1 MKTNGTN
8 VPKSQN
14 NVSLPCPLSIND
26 TAGGDCPDLGK
37 IKLNQLKTDL
47 LFSNNVFNEL
57 MQTLDQRQ
65 IKKMIPHREP
75 FLLVDNVEL
84 VNLQLRLI
92 KATRKIDKEDPV
104 FRGHFPDYPVY
115 PGVLQ
120 QESMFQ
126 TALILL
132 YFLLNETAE
141 PPVEEQVTNAVGTR
155 IYDVFHLSAVHPGD
169 LMTIRCGIIEYDSLI
184 ATAIVQITV
193 NDKIVTIGKGEFC
206 VI

>member
-1 MKTNGTN
+1 MDTNNRNASHKDGSIMEN
-8 VPKSQN
+8 R
-14 NVSLPCPLSIND
+14 LLSIYDATYPN
-26 TAGGDCPDLGK
+26 PQDLK
-37 IKLNQLKTDL
+37 QIQLNQLKVKL
-47 LFSNNVFNEL
+47 LFSDNVANDLKQSF
-57 MQTLDQRQ
+57 DQRQ